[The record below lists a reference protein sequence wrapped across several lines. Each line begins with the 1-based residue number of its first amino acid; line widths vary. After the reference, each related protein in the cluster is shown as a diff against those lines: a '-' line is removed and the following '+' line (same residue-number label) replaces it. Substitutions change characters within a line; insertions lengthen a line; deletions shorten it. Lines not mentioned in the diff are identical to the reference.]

1 MFWFVGGT
9 APEKYDQAMREG
21 TYKQLPGPHSP
32 FWAPVL
38 QPTLETGIETLLT
51 AAGVWL
57 AK

>member
-1 MFWFVGGT
+1 
-9 APEKYDQAMREG
+9 MREG
-21 TYKQLPGPHSP
+21 TYEKLPGPHSP

-38 QPTLETGIETLLT
+38 HPTMETGIETLLT